1 MTAFLGD
8 MCSGDEFR
16 FGLDESNWTCW
27 LVGCSWCWDHL
38 SIFAEGC
45 LFFFFFEQMVLL
57 GAVSLT
63 ESAVSDFFFHV
74 LRADSKRSRD
84 LSESSFILC
93 PYKRFIYTSQ
103 VTMSHGFSLLW
114 YFFTF
119 IKLINTSIRWL
130 LWSKQLVKFA
140 ENVDSDL

>member
-1 MTAFLGD
+1 MLALWVVHDVGTIYLFLPRAA
-8 MCSGDEFR
+8 S
-16 FGLDESNWTCW
+16 
-27 LVGCSWCWDHL
+27 
-38 SIFAEGC
+38 
-45 LFFFFFEQMVLL
+45 FFFFFEQMVLL

-103 VTMSHGFSLLW
+103 VTMSHGFSLL
-114 YFFTF
+114 
-119 IKLINTSIRWL
+119 
-130 LWSKQLVKFA
+130 
-140 ENVDSDL
+140 